1 MADKTEKKKKKRNLS
16 PEKKKEVR
24 EQLARMEKDK
34 LKRSEAGYRIMLQS
48 ARGLIRLLVLVL
60 VIIIIAWLGRA
71 AYRISYAVVK
81 EAPADEAPGK
91 DAIVTIPDDTGIR
104 EVASILYEAEMIDN
118 QMVFVIQERIS
129 PYHGKIQPGTY
140 ELNSSYTPN
149 QICAVLSGEKLETEE
164 DEEE

>member
-1 MADKTEKKKKKRNLS
+1 MADKKKRSKLS

-34 LKRSEAGYRIMLQS
+34 LKKSEAGYRFVIKS

-60 VIIIIAWLGRA
+60 VIIMIAWLGRA

-81 EAPADEAPGK
+81 EAPADEPPGK
-91 DAIVTIPDDTGIR
+91 DVTVTIPEDAGIR
-104 EVASILYEAEMIDN
+104 EIASILYESEMIDN
-118 QMVFVIQERIS
+118 QMVFVIQERLS
-129 PYHGKIQPGTY
+129 LYHGKEKAGTY
-140 ELNSSYTPN
+140 ELNTSYTPN
-149 QICAVLSGEKLETEE
+149 QICTVLAGEELETEE